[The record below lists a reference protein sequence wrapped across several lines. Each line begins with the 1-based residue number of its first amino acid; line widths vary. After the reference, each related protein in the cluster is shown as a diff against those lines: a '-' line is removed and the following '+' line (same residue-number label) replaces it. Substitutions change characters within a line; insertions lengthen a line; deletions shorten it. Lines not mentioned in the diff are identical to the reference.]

1 MTFSV
6 WRPELRQYDY
16 YEDGVRTAAFP
27 QPRHLGGRIAA
38 DAAGWPLPGGAR
50 KIGAGPTVQGQV
62 ATSGVESGVSSACW
76 YIGLGV
82 LGYALWRL
90 MKERS

>member
-1 MTFSV
+1 MIYSV

-16 YEDGVRTAAFP
+16 YEDGVQTAAFP
-27 QPRHLGGRIAA
+27 TPRHLSGRIAA

-50 KIGAGPTVQGQV
+50 KVGAGPVVRGQV
-62 ATSGVESGVSSACW
+62 ATSGTDGFVSNT
-76 YIGLGV
+76 YVFIGIGI

-90 MKERS
+90 MKEKR

>member
-27 QPRHLGGRIAA
+27 SPRHLGGRVAA
-38 DAAGWPLPGGAR
+38 DTAGWPLPPSAR
-50 KIGAGPTVQGQV
+50 KIGSGPTVQGQV
-62 ATSGVESGVSSACW
+62 ATSGVEPGITNTCL

-90 MKERS
+90 TKEWS